1 MIINLRSVLSTIV
14 GAEAKPVGTGVSL
27 IKNGFVCWSDLKGVD
42 RDALASTLRQIA
54 DAVAGAAAA
63 PVQEPPAPAPRDD
76 SQYEFDLADCKP
88 DDIFLGTS
96 PAPEPTHFK
105 SKRGK
110 R

>member
-14 GAEAKPVGTGVSL
+14 GAEAKPSGTGVSL
-27 IKNGFVCWSDLKGVD
+27 LKNGFGVSADLKGID
-42 RDALASTLRQIA
+42 RDALASTLRQLA

-63 PVQEPPAPAPRDD
+63 PVQAPPAPAPRDD

-88 DDIFLGTS
+88 DDIFLGTA